1 MQKFNIKKISAS
13 DLLKYLESNQEG
25 LSSLEAQKR
34 LKINGPNIFY
44 KRTKFKT
51 LKLFIKQFKNSL
63 VYLLIIACVLSFLFN
78 SKRDGVVIIFILI
91 INTSLSFYQEYRSEK
106 AVDHLSKLI
115 AREIMVLRDQKPI
128 LVFEKDI
135 VVGDIVILKEGDI
148 VPADIRLIESD
159 NLAVNESQ
167 LSGESLPVNKD
178 VSASNSLVYAGSIV
192 ENGEAR
198 GVVYA
203 TSFSTELGK
212 IAHLSINTKRTTQ
225 FEKSLNIFSN
235 FLIKVTSI
243 TLLIIF
249 ILKLVI
255 THDLSNIA
263 NLAIFIVA
271 LLIAVVPEAMPVI
284 VTLTLSKGAL
294 KLSKKHVIVKT
305 LSAVE
310 DLGNINILCS
320 DKTGTLTE
328 NKLHIKNM
336 IASDLKFFQIL
347 AIASLEASDEKKKR
361 YQSAFDNA
369 FLNFVPDNIKK
380 EGQSYKRLKELP
392 FDPDSR
398 RRRVI
403 ASYNNKIYL
412 IEVGSVETL
421 LSLTKDHRSK
431 QYHQIISEEGKAG
444 LRHLGIAYKE
454 LSQYSKDIDILKN
467 EVGLKFVGFV
477 SLEDPLRKNVRN
489 TIKLAE
495 ALGVEIKI
503 MSGDSKEV
511 TEYVAKQVG
520 LLKNHQR
527 VYSGEELTNLSD
539 SKLIEI
545 IQNNNTFAR
554 LNPTQ
559 KHHII
564 ELLKIKGNV
573 VGYQGDGI
581 NDAPALKL
589 ADVAI
594 AVNGATDV
602 AKDSADIV
610 LLRDDIGV
618 IINGVKSGREIFAN
632 INKYIRYV
640 FVSNWGNFFALSL
653 LYIMSIVSL
662 PIFPVQ
668 VLLTS
673 LITELPCFTI
683 ATDNVDTV
691 DLQRPSKFNIHSLMF
706 ISIFLGSIT
715 SIFEIMYYA
724 IIKQDNS
731 TQVVS
736 TGLYIFL
743 TFTALIV
750 ILSIR
755 NKGHFFKAPKFSK
768 ALALSFLSIFII
780 SLALVYIPYTK
791 GILLFANFPLR
802 LLLLTAGMTFV
813 YFVIMDTV
821 KVWFYKTNLGLNLK

>member
-1 MQKFNIKKISAS
+1 MQKFNIKKISKE
-13 DLLKYLESNQEG
+13 DLLKYLNSSDQG
-25 LSSLEAQKR
+25 LSSVEAKARLE
-34 LKINGPNIFY
+34 INGPNIFY
-44 KRTKFKT
+44 KTTKFKT
-51 LKLFIKQFKNSL
+51 FRLYIKQFKNSL
-63 VYLLIIACVLSFLFN
+63 VYLLIIACILSFLFN
-78 SKRDGVVIIFILI
+78 GTSDGVVIIFILI

-106 AVDHLSKLI
+106 AIDHLSKLI
-115 AREIMVLRDQKPI
+115 DREIMVLRDSKPL
-128 LVFEKDI
+128 LVLEKDI

-148 VPADIRLIESD
+148 IPADIRLLESD
-159 NLAVNESQ
+159 DLNVNESQ
-167 LSGESLPVNKD
+167 LTGESLPVNKSSEGD
-178 VSASNSLVYAGSIV
+178 NSFVYAGSII
-192 ENGEAR
+192 EGGEAR
-198 GVVYA
+198 GVIYA
-203 TSFSTELGK
+203 TSFETELGK
-212 IAHLSINTKRTTQ
+212 IAHLSIDTKRTTQ
-225 FEKSLNIFSN
+225 FEKSLTIFSN

-243 TLLIIF
+243 TLLVVF
-249 ILKLVI
+249 ILKVI
-255 THDLSNIA
+255 ISHNLSNVA
-263 NLAIFIVA
+263 ELAIFVVA

-328 NKLHIKNM
+328 NKLQVKNI

-347 AIASLEASDEKKKR
+347 AMASLEASDEKKKR

-369 FLNFVPDNIKK
+369 FLNFVPDNIRK
-380 EGQSYKRLKELP
+380 EGQSFKRLKELP

-403 ASYNNKIYL
+403 AKNNNKIYL

-421 LSLTKDHRSK
+421 LSISNDHHSK
-431 QYHQIISEEGKAG
+431 QYHQIISEEGKLG
-444 LRHLGIAYKE
+444 LRHLGIAFKE
-454 LSQYSKDIDILKN
+454 LPNYSSKLDILKN
-467 EVGLKFVGFV
+467 EDNLKFVGFV
-477 SLEDPLRKNVRN
+477 SLQDPLRKSARN

-495 ALGVEIKI
+495 ELGVEIKI

-511 TEYVAKQVG
+511 TEYVAHQVG
-520 LLKNHQR
+520 LLKNNQK
-527 VYSGEELTNLSD
+527 VYTGEELSNISD
-539 SKLIEI
+539 SRLIEI
-545 IQNNNTFAR
+545 IQNNNVFAR
-554 LNPTQ
+554 LNPSQ

-610 LLRDDIGV
+610 LLRNDIGV
-618 IINGVKSGREIFAN
+618 IINGIKSGREIFAN

-640 FVSNWGNFFALSL
+640 FVSNWGNFFALSI
-653 LYIMSIVSL
+653 LYLMSIVSL
-662 PIFPVQ
+662 PILPVQ

-691 DLQRPSKFNIHSLMF
+691 ELQRPSKFNIHSLMF
-706 ISIFLGSIT
+706 ISIFLGSVT

-724 IIKQDNS
+724 IIKQNNS
-731 TQVVS
+731 SSVVG

-768 ALALSFLSIFII
+768 ALAISFLIIFIV

-791 GILLFANFPLR
+791 NLLLFANFPYK
-802 LLLLTAGMTFV
+802 LLLLTAGMTLV
-813 YFVIMDTV
+813 YFGVMDTV